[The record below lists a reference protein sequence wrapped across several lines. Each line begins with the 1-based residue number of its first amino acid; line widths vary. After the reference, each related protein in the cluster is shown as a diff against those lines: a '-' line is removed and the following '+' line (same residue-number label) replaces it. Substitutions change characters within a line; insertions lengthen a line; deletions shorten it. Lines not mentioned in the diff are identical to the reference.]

1 MDANGTGIIKVVGTV
16 LLWGIAIIIG
26 LCIFATVSEFII
38 DLSQTSIGT
47 IILIVGVIV
56 LYRKYKEN
64 H

>member
-1 MDANGTGIIKVVGTV
+1 MDINGTDIIKIVGTV
-16 LLWGIAIIIG
+16 LLWGVAIIIG

-47 IILIVGVIV
+47 IILIVAGIV